1 MLFQRMF
8 WGCQATRFSR
18 GFSTDC
24 QTWSWKMG
32 VPPGKKKLMWSTHL
46 NIFRV
51 LVLEKSINVGYFARG
66 NLRSD
71 QTNWVSSWGLGM
83 PRNLNRS
90 AINHINL
97 KLQTY
102 SFFFITDWCSLSMF
116 QPVSACSSL
125 FQPVPAIQI
134 PGWDPK
140 HFTHLR
146 RRLGRAAWFPRP
158 AENLFLTKLC
168 SSNWAYT
175 VYGHFGKSPYG
186 IWFFCSIY
194 GYFPNGDINLLFCY
208 IYLVV

>member
-1 MLFQRMF
+1 MF

-18 GFSTDC
+18 GFSTARRD
-24 QTWSWKMG
+24 
-32 VPPGKKKLMWSTHL
+32 PGRWGFPLEKKLMWSTHSK
-46 NIFRV
+46 IFRV
-51 LVLEKSINVGYFARG
+51 LVLEKSINIGYFARG

-116 QPVSACSSL
+116 QPVPACSSL
-125 FQPVPAIQI
+125 FQLFKFQDEIPSISPIYGVALGELPDSLGQRRTFFWPNCVPLIGHIQSTAIS
-134 PGWDPK
+134 
-140 HFTHLR
+140 
-146 RRLGRAAWFPRP
+146 
-158 AENLFLTKLC
+158 ENHHM
-168 SSNWAYT
+168 
-175 VYGHFGKSPYG
+175 GFG
-186 IWFFCSIY
+186 FFCSIY

>member
-51 LVLEKSINVGYFARG
+51 LVLEKSINIGYFARG

-186 IWFFCSIY
+186 IWFF
-194 GYFPNGDINLLFCY
+194 LFHIWLFSKWWY
-208 IYLVV
+208 